1 MNGQPTHQAQL
12 LAQRVAEISWWHTI
26 DLGHGL
32 VTPGKDKSHEKL
44 ATLHLP
50 TDLTGKTVLDVGAWD
65 GYFSFEAERRGASRV
80 LATDSYS
87 WGGQGWGSKAG
98 FELAREALGSSVQD
112 LEIDALELSP
122 TTVGEWDIV
131 LYLGVLYH
139 MRDPLMALE
148 RIASVTRELVIV
160 ETLIDM
166 TTRRRPAAAF
176 YPSAEMDADQSNWW
190 GPNEPAVVG
199 MLRATGFDRIEV
211 VDRRSQ
217 IGRVGRFVHNAANV
231 AHSRLSRRRLALPWR
246 YVETDRL
253 VLHAW
258 KRGVSPWG
266 TQ

>member
-1 MNGQPTHQAQL
+1 MNSQPTHHAQL
-12 LAQRVAEISWWHTI
+12 LAQRVGEISWWHTI

-50 TDLTGKTVLDVGAWD
+50 ADLTGKTVLDVGAWD

-148 RIASVTRELVIV
+148 RIAGVTRELVIV

-176 YPSAEMDADQSNWW
+176 YPSAEMDADESNWW

-217 IGRVGRFVHNAANV
+217 IGRVGRFVYNAANV